1 MVSDL
6 STPEAPL
13 SPSNPNFLLQPSP
26 PPTRQV
32 LNDVSSK
39 LRLVET
45 VQNILPNWKQ
55 LEGHS
60 AEETVEGII
69 AEADDNLKVGD
80 NNSVD
85 MPDEVDIAA
94 VDFQDENGKDGAKAI
109 EFTRTLKVEY
119 DPTEVDFWFIQ
130 IENEMYTCEVKSQ
143 WLKRCVLVKNLP
155 PKVQADV
162 KQWLLVK
169 QSDAP
174 ADIYKQI
181 KQEVLRLHAPKEEET
196 YKKALSR
203 VLTGLPSQLG
213 QQLLH
218 DVCTKTQKLSCG
230 CCAKAVR
237 TLWSLQLPVE
247 VRSHISGMDF
257 NVNTYRGVFEA
268 ADKVYLSTKHT
279 DVSAGVAAVKLAAN
293 PESGA
298 DSAQPGA
305 QVAAVKPARG
315 RNKPNRGRGRGAR
328 QSGTGRGG
336 GSSSSNTGAS
346 SSGSGRGPRH
356 HSSPPSSCCDNHY
369 RWGSDSWFCLEPLS
383 CPWKD
388 KVSAKKN

>member
-181 KQEVLRLHAPKEEET
+181 KQEEFPV
-196 YKKALSR
+196 R
-203 VLTGLPSQLG
+203 VIG
-213 QQLLH
+213 
-218 DVCTKTQKLSCG
+218 
-230 CCAKAVR
+230 
-237 TLWSLQLPVE
+237 
-247 VRSHISGMDF
+247 
-257 NVNTYRGVFEA
+257 NVG
-268 ADKVYLSTKHT
+268 
-279 DVSAGVAAVKLAAN
+279 
-293 PESGA
+293 
-298 DSAQPGA
+298 
-305 QVAAVKPARG
+305 
-315 RNKPNRGRGRGAR
+315 
-328 QSGTGRGG
+328 
-336 GSSSSNTGAS
+336 
-346 SSGSGRGPRH
+346 
-356 HSSPPSSCCDNHY
+356 
-369 RWGSDSWFCLEPLS
+369 
-383 CPWKD
+383 
-388 KVSAKKN
+388 